1 MWSRLTDSDLH
12 VFARSSVVPHLSAGS
27 GSFGSSQ
34 NTTDLP
40 RQPVCECQDHKM
52 EWRVL
57 FSLIYSS
64 GFLCVLESQAP
75 KAPDVRD
82 LAFKNTD
89 FAMNLYRKISSY
101 HDKNIFFSPLSV
113 STSFASLLLA
123 AKGSTRAEIVKGLN
137 LNPIDVTGDAALI
150 PQLFEQ
156 LQKNISQDEKLHSEQ
171 GTALF
176 IDERFTVEREFGDQ
190 METFFG
196 ADVTAVDFSKTE
208 LSKSIIN
215 EYVSRKTGG
224 KVSEMLTS
232 VEPLTQMMLLNTIF
246 FQGDWDRP
254 FDPNSTEMSRFYVDK
269 YNVVQVP
276 MMVKEDKF
284 FTAEDGELRARVL
297 RLPYRG
303 GAALIIVLPDT
314 AADYTAIDDEISA
327 ERFHGWIKNMR
338 RIKMEVHLPKFKMEQ
353 SYNLH
358 EILPHLGI
366 SSVFLHSANLTGL
379 SKDAHLKVSQ
389 VLHKAVIEVD
399 EKGTTAA
406 SATSVG
412 ITAYSLPATFIVNRP
427 FFFFLYHEATSSLLF
442 MGRVIDPTKN

>member
-1 MWSRLTDSDLH
+1 
-12 VFARSSVVPHLSAGS
+12 
-27 GSFGSSQ
+27 
-34 NTTDLP
+34 
-40 RQPVCECQDHKM
+40 M
-52 EWRVL
+52 ELRVL

-64 GFLCVLESQAP
+64 GFLCVLKSQEP
-75 KAPDVRD
+75 KTPDVTD
-82 LAFKNTD
+82 LAFKNID

-113 STSFASLLLA
+113 STSFATLLLA
-123 AKGSTRAEIVKGLN
+123 SKGSTRSQMAKGLN
-137 LNPIDVTGDAALI
+137 LDSLDGTGDATLI

-156 LQKNISQDEKLHSEQ
+156 LQKNISQDGKLHMEQ

-176 IDERFTVEREFGDQ
+176 VDERFNVERVFSDQ
-190 METFFG
+190 IKTFFG
-196 ADVTAVDFSKTE
+196 ADVNNVDFSETE
-208 LSKSIIN
+208 LSKSTIN

-224 KVSEMLTS
+224 KVNEMVTS

-246 FQGDWDRP
+246 FQGDWDSP

-269 YNVVQVP
+269 YNIVQVP
-276 MMVKEDKF
+276 MMVKEDRF
-284 FTAEDGELRARVL
+284 STAEDRELRARVL
-297 RLPYRG
+297 RLSYRG
-303 GAALIIVLPDT
+303 GAALLIVLPDAT
-314 AADYTAIDDEISA
+314 ADYTVIDDEISA
-327 ERFHGWIKNMR
+327 ERFHRWIKNMR
-338 RIKMEVHLPKFKMEQ
+338 RTKMEVHLPKFKMEQ

-379 SKDAHLKVSQ
+379 SKDAHLRVSQ

-406 SATSVG
+406 SVTSVG
-412 ITAYSLPATFIVNRP
+412 ITAYSLPATFIINRP

>member
-1 MWSRLTDSDLH
+1 MKTQYKLFFVSTGQGFLIIDNKMDL
-12 VFARSSVVPHLSAGS
+12 
-27 GSFGSSQ
+27 
-34 NTTDLP
+34 
-40 RQPVCECQDHKM
+40 
-52 EWRVL
+52 RVL
-57 FSLIYSS
+57 FTLVYSS
-64 GFLCVLESQAP
+64 GFLCVLKSQEP
-75 KAPDVRD
+75 KTPDVTD
-82 LAFKNTD
+82 LAFKNID

-101 HDKNIFFSPLSV
+101 HDKNIFFSPLSI
-113 STSFASLLLA
+113 STSFATLLLA
-123 AKGSTRAEIVKGLN
+123 AKGSTRSQIEKGLN
-137 LNPIDVTGDAALI
+137 LDSLDGTGHATLI

-156 LQKNISQDEKLHSEQ
+156 LQKNISQDGKLHIEQ

-176 IDERFTVEREFGDQ
+176 VDEHFNVETVFSDQ
-190 METFFG
+190 IKTFFG
-196 ADVTAVDFSKTE
+196 ADVNNVDFSKTE
-208 LSKSIIN
+208 LSKSTIN

-224 KVSEMLTS
+224 KVNEMVTCI
-232 VEPLTQMMLLNTIF
+232 EPLTQMMLLNTIF

-254 FDPNSTEMSRFYVDK
+254 FDPNNTEMSRFYVDK
-269 YNVVQVP
+269 YNIVQVP

-284 FTAEDGELRARVL
+284 STAEDRELRARVL

-303 GAALIIVLPDT
+303 GAALLIVLPDA
-314 AADYTAIDDEISA
+314 AADYTVIDDEISA
-327 ERFHGWIKNMR
+327 ERFYGWIKNTK

-353 SYNLH
+353 SYDLH

-366 SSVFLHSANLTGL
+366 SNVFLRSANLTGL
-379 SKDAHLKVSQ
+379 SQDPHLRVSQ